1 MKSIKIRILYLLLLI
16 FVIQIF
22 GLTLANVNDSLSERG
37 VNSTV
42 NNMSADNLR
51 LKYMGQA
58 TIRIITEENKVIYI
72 DQLVEA

>member
-42 NNMSADNLR
+42 NNMSANNLR